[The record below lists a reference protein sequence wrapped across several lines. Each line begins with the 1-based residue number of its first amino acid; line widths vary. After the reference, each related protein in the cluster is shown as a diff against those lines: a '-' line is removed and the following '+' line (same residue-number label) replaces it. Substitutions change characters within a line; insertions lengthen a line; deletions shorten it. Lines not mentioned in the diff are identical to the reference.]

1 MSTQLKP
8 ATEAKLDTDIRD
20 KMDTEQEPD
29 SQPARKR
36 PRIDLGVGERKRGK
50 SMFGIVLGTL
60 NKAKIEDKERNASE
74 AAKKRQMIDQ
84 RLQAKLR
91 KETDSVR
98 RSEEAK
104 KDRNTANRK
113 EEELQLKDSIY
124 KLRKTHL
131 PLYSHFLCTSDDI
144 QSIDSMEDQPSSIN
158 LLALPTRS
166 HPPPLFYLPAILT
179 AAQEAFLEKRKLK
192 VKEAA
197 ESEWSTFR
205 EERTAG
211 IDEIKELRLRVAD
224 EDARRRKEKKDE
236 TEADEKAHINKDEE
250 MVSDEPK
257 PSESKAE
264 ERDSKTEEKTEEME
278 VDVGTKEESGMRA
291 DDEDAVEY

>member
-1 MSTQLKP
+1 
-8 ATEAKLDTDIRD
+8 
-20 KMDTEQEPD
+20 MDAEQEPD

-36 PRIDLGVGERKRGK
+36 PRIDLGVSERKRGK

-74 AAKKRQMIDQ
+74 AAKKRQLIDQ

-91 KETDSVR
+91 KETDAVR

-104 KDRNTANRK
+104 KDRNAANRR
-113 EEELQLKDSIY
+113 EEDLQLKDSIH
-124 KLRKTHL
+124 KLRRTHL

-144 QSIDSMEDQPSSIN
+144 QSIDSMEDQPSSTSP
-158 LLALPTRS
+158 LALPKRS

-179 AAQEAFLEKRKLK
+179 PAQEAFLEKRKIK

-197 ESEWSTFR
+197 ESEWFTFR

-211 IDEIKELRLRVAD
+211 IDEIKQLRERVAE
-224 EDARRRKEKKDE
+224 EDARRKKEKKE
-236 TEADEKAHINKDEE
+236 EVEVVEKPQVTKDEE
-250 MVSDEPK
+250 MPSEESK

-264 ERDSKTEEKTEEME
+264 ESDSRAEEKTEERESKAEDME
-278 VDVGTKEESGMRA
+278 VDAGTKEEAVMRA

>member
-1 MSTQLKP
+1 MSTQLKSP
-8 ATEAKLDTDIRD
+8 TDAKLNTDIRD

-124 KLRKTHL
+124 KLRRTHL

-144 QSIDSMEDQPSSIN
+144 QSIDSMEDQSSSIT

-179 AAQEAFLEKRKLK
+179 ATQEAFLEKRKIK

-236 TEADEKAHINKDEE
+236 TEADEKTQVNKDEE
-250 MVSDEPK
+250 MASEEPK
-257 PSESKAE
+257 PTELKAE
-264 ERDSKTEEKTEEME
+264 ERDSKAEEKTEEME

>member
-1 MSTQLKP
+1 
-8 ATEAKLDTDIRD
+8 
-20 KMDTEQEPD
+20 MDTEQEPD

-104 KDRNTANRK
+104 KDRNAANRK

-124 KLRKTHL
+124 KLRRTHL

-144 QSIDSMEDQPSSIN
+144 QSIDSMEDQPSSIT

-179 AAQEAFLEKRKLK
+179 ASQETFLEKRTIK

-205 EERTAG
+205 GERTAG

-224 EDARRRKEKKDE
+224 EDARRKKEKKDE
-236 TEADEKAHINKDEE
+236 TEADEKIHVNKDEQ
-250 MVSDEPK
+250 MTSDESK

-264 ERDSKTEEKTEEME
+264 ERDSKTEEKTEERESKAEEME
-278 VDVGTKEESGMRA
+278 VDVSTKEESGMRA